1 MECLLCYFKLDE
13 QTLRVHYEVVHN
25 VDPTNPYFKNLFE
38 TVVDSADS
46 KCGYCGRE
54 FLTLQEQINHIFL
67 RYYCHLSLQ
76 VGGSGR
82 TITGHLNI
90 LRRDKIL
97 EFSINFDQHRDHYNF
112 FVSDIVPRFLGVVYK
127 NFIPETNTQYKFHGF
142 FELLNWK
149 STPNEAYRTPSS
161 WFTNVYRFSTFNR
174 FVRQKMREEM
184 QNRII
189 NNGHS
194 GSSWHFFRFQSLK
207 VIVTPLKYVQDLLRG

>member
-54 FLTLQEQINHIFL
+54 FLTLQEKINHIFL

-127 NFIPETNTQYKFHGF
+127 NFIPETNTQYKFYGF

-174 FVRQKMREEM
+174 FVRQK
-184 QNRII
+184 
-189 NNGHS
+189 
-194 GSSWHFFRFQSLK
+194 
-207 VIVTPLKYVQDLLRG
+207 